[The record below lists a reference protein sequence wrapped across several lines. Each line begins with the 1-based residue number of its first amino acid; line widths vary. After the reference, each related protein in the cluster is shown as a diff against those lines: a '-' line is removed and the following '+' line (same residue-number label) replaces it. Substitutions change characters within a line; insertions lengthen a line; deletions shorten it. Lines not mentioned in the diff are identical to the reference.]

1 MGFYCSTQVVNKNN
15 KVICTIN
22 TEKYGIGYG
31 IFCFR
36 KEDYTIDISKRIYVA
51 KTPVPTALKRIKKIY
66 HEVIEKRDQKIK
78 EGMKYDAWT
87 QRAINYAIDF
97 MEEVLSV
104 LKSVAERYKI
114 AYVYVDFSEG
124 TGLYEK
130 TEDIDPEINYK
141 NNMQFLK
148 NLLNGCY
155 LGKYPDEALEK
166 KAVNFV
172 SEFTKGLLKFDGIL
186 DIVSNFGSAY
196 DPAFFK
202 LGDKCM
208 IQFKIDVKFSN
219 EPIENSYDIVSKVI
233 LPIRPFFLEN
243 GCDYEIDYSADYVK
257 KEGKIR
263 LSVFKLIEE
272 TDDLKFGDI
281 IIVDYGKGEKY
292 KGVVYGDK
300 IGYEDGKED
309 YLRTIKE
316 QESSGICKII
326 KL

>member
-36 KEDYTIDISKRIYVA
+36 KEDYTIDIPKRIYVA
-51 KTPVPTALKRIKKIY
+51 KTPVPTALERMEKIY

-78 EGMKYDAWT
+78 EGMKYNAWT

-97 MEEVLSV
+97 MEEVISI

-114 AYVYVDFSEG
+114 AFVYADFSEG
-124 TGLYEK
+124 AGLYEK
-130 TEDIDPEINYK
+130 TEDIDPELNYK
-141 NNMQFLK
+141 NSKEFLEVV
-148 NLLNGCY
+148 LNGCY
-155 LGKYPDEALEK
+155 LGRYPDESLEK
-166 KAVNFV
+166 KAVNFI
-172 SEFTKGLLKFDGIL
+172 SEFTKELLKFDGIL
-186 DIVSNFGSAY
+186 SISNYGSSF
-196 DPAFFK
+196 DPVFFR
-202 LGDKCM
+202 LGNKCM
-208 IQFKIDVKFSN
+208 IKFQMDVKFSN
-219 EPIENSYDIVSKVI
+219 EPIEDSYNIVQKVI
-233 LPIRPFFLEN
+233 LPIRPFFIEK
-243 GCDYEIDYSADYVK
+243 GCDYEIDYNAEYVK
-257 KEGKIR
+257 KEGKVR
-263 LSVFKLIEE
+263 LTVYKLIDV
-272 TDDLKFGDI
+272 TDELKFGDV
-281 IIVDYGKGEKY
+281 IIVDYGNGEKY

-316 QESSGICKII
+316 QESNGICKIT